1 MDEIQK
7 MELLYGRA
15 KVGARSAIRKAVKLF
30 QLEIIDEETGEY
42 NSQTDLELLF
52 DKIEKRKTMSI
63 KNKKEVAET
72 SQARKEITLE
82 QIPFFLFETEGET
95 FKGKLLH
102 KHSITF
108 NGQSVNTYVCE
119 DDLGTQVIMPTN
131 VQLQLLLNTL
141 ANTNDLP
148 CGVEI
153 VFEGT
158 KQTPKGRAKQFRVYS
173 I

>member
-1 MDEIQK
+1 MDEVQK
-7 MELLYGRA
+7 MERLYGRA
-15 KVGARSAIRKAVKLF
+15 KVGARSAIRKAVKVF
-30 QLEIIDEETGEY
+30 QLELIDEETGEC
-42 NSQTDLELLF
+42 NSPTDLELLF
-52 DKIEKRKTMSI
+52 DKIEKQKIMAV
-63 KNKKEVAET
+63 KGKKEVTET
-72 SQARKEITLE
+72 SQTRKEITLE
-82 QIPFFLFETEGET
+82 QIPFFSFETEGET
-95 FKGKLLH
+95 FKGKLLR

-108 NGQSVNTYVCE
+108 NNQTVNTYVCE
-119 DDLGTQVIMPTN
+119 SDLGEEVIMPTN
-131 VQLQLLLNTL
+131 IQLQLFLNTL